1 MDLVA
6 VLVMPAVHLR
16 VVIPEEGALNV
27 LHGQDHSNVELL
39 AELALGMVLENVM
52 MLMQQQRYHP
62 YQYHQLYNLWAS

>member
-52 MLMQQQRYHP
+52 MLTMMKIV
-62 YQYHQLYNLWAS
+62 W